1 MPWAVEIS
9 RVCVLGGTC
18 LLGRMSARL
27 HMCIEDYNDIHGAGL
42 PRGQKRETVSGAV

>member
-1 MPWAVEIS
+1 MPWAVEMS

-18 LLGRMSARL
+18 LLGHMSAQ
-27 HMCIEDYNDIHGAGL
+27 CIEDYNDIHGAGL